1 MSNESVPAG
10 HEKPGTQLR
19 FSTQSVRVKGV
30 KSWARARY
38 RRVVTGSIGIYGQSG
53 HRWIRLPDEPCE
65 NIRVWSARHKRAVT
79 LRLRNDAT
87 DAQRG
92 DELSL
97 LYARPEKGGDWQLI
111 AVRNVTTN
119 AVFEL
124 SQAELSSAVPDA
136 ALMPLHALGA
146 ACVGIIGAVLTG
158 HGASE
163 PYLWILAASCGACAW
178 FLKSVAVNSA
188 VRTQVAE
195 AVYRLRRDNDAA
207 REAGGAA

>member
-1 MSNESVPAG
+1 MSNEAVPAG

-163 PYLWILAASCGACAW
+163 PGR
-178 FLKSVAVNSA
+178 VPGRG
-188 VRTQVAE
+188 VRDGH
-195 AVYRLRRDNDAA
+195 RAA
-207 REAGGAA
+207 R

>member
-1 MSNESVPAG
+1 MSNEAVPAG

-79 LRLRNDAT
+79 LRLRKDAT
-87 DAQRG
+87 DGQRG

-163 PYLWILAASCGACAW
+163 PGRVPGRGVRSHRSPRHSEVGYQPVGRQAAAGSSPSQSGA
-178 FLKSVAVNSA
+178 
-188 VRTQVAE
+188 
-195 AVYRLRRDNDAA
+195 RLSTLM
-207 REAGGAA
+207 